1 MARHRRQWYRPRSI
15 FRSIAIRPKV
25 YLAVL
30 AGLAA
35 AFLMPATIAGNFRTA
50 ISFDAGA
57 VIYLVFSLYLMQGCS
72 SAQMRSRANQQ
83 DDGAVVILALV
94 VVAVALSFWAIFG
107 VLSEAKQ
114 ATGTDKA
121 VHVTLAAATIL
132 LFWLVTQIAFTFHY
146 AHEFY
151 RPDEGTEQFEGGLA
165 FPGDDAP
172 DYWDFLYFATSFGA
186 ASQTSDVSI
195 RSKSLRRLATL
206 HAVLSFFFNTAV
218 LALAINIGARLI

>member
-107 VLSEAKQ
+107 VLSLWL
-114 ATGTDKA
+114 A
-121 VHVTLAAATIL
+121 VAAWMET
-132 LFWLVTQIAFTFHY
+132 W
-146 AHEFY
+146 
-151 RPDEGTEQFEGGLA
+151 G
-165 FPGDDAP
+165 
-172 DYWDFLYFATSFGA
+172 
-186 ASQTSDVSI
+186 
-195 RSKSLRRLATL
+195 RRK
-206 HAVLSFFFNTAV
+206 
-218 LALAINIGARLI
+218 R